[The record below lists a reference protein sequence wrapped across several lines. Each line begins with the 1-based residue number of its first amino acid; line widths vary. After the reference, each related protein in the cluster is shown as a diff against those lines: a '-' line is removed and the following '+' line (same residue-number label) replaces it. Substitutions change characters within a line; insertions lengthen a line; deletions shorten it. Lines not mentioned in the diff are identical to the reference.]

1 MGILDLLTNPSQYL
15 AGILNAPASDDTLP
29 GEADINVS
37 APDPYT
43 AYDIARA
50 QRAADAERAAA
61 ARTIFDTGAPAVPAA
76 GISGQQAMTVG
87 PFGSLAPVLPS
98 PPVAPA
104 AAPAPA
110 SLPVAA
116 ADIPLP
122 RPRPAAAP
130 QPISTVD
137 DTTMPAN
144 ATPTIGQGAPPTAP
158 APAVPPASLA
168 GRLGQM
174 MVDADSKI
182 APHTA
187 TLLALAG
194 GLAGAPS
201 WGTGI
206 SRGLT
211 AAAAAL
217 PMDQKL
223 AMQNVGIQQT
233 YKALVQ
239 SGVPPQLAL
248 ASVYNPSV
256 LQSTLQN
263 YVTDRKAEIKTVKG
277 PFGEESIVAVN
288 PYDLSSKTISGA
300 GTSPGAG
307 GQPEGANGLGV
318 SFYAPGYSAQNVDLS
333 KSGDDFLNQFSPL
346 VQQAVH
352 AYINGDTMPSFRS
365 QGAMQQIK
373 MIAQKYGQDI
383 GTPADDTTYIKRRQ
397 FQQQYASNQPNTFGG
412 QAKAFHQ
419 ALNHM
424 TTLADVIEKYGPSGG
439 AGIAPVAHMINS
451 ARELG
456 TGQAD
461 IANQINAG
469 AQSTAGEIG
478 KLFSGS
484 SGGGVHEREATRG
497 RFASINSGPEAA
509 GSLEATLELMQ
520 GGLNA
525 LQGHA
530 NEVMGSGAP
539 QVMNKD
545 DQAKIDH
552 IRGVIARLRGQQAA
566 EGAAPPASQGG
577 TSPMQIS
584 TKAQY
589 DALPKG
595 SSYVAPDGSVRTKQ

>member
-1 MGILDLLTNPSQYL
+1 MAGILDLLTNPSRYL
-15 AGILNAPASDDTLP
+15 AGILNAPASDGTLP

-50 QRAADAERAAA
+50 QRAADAERAEA

-98 PPVAPA
+98 LPVAPA
-104 AAPAPA
+104 AAPAPT

-158 APAVPPASLA
+158 APAVPAASLA

-217 PMDQKL
+217 PMDQKMAL
-223 AMQNVGIQQT
+223 QMGGIQQT

-239 SGVPPQLAL
+239 QGVPPQLAL
-248 ASVYNPSV
+248 ASVYNPTV

-263 YVTDRKAEIKTVKG
+263 YVTDRQWQVKTVKDMIG
-277 PFGEESIVAVN
+277 NERLVAFNPFTQETK
-288 PYDLSSKTISGA
+288 DLT
-300 GTSPGAG
+300 
-307 GQPEGANGLGV
+307 
-318 SFYAPGYSAQNVDLS
+318 
-333 KSGDDFLNQFSPL
+333 
-346 VQQAVH
+346 
-352 AYINGDTMPSFRS
+352 
-365 QGAMQQIK
+365 
-373 MIAQKYGQDI
+373 
-383 GTPADDTTYIKRRQ
+383 
-397 FQQQYASNQPNTFGG
+397 
-412 QAKAFHQ
+412 
-419 ALNHM
+419 
-424 TTLADVIEKYGPSGG
+424 
-439 AGIAPVAHMINS
+439 
-451 ARELG
+451 
-456 TGQAD
+456 
-461 IANQINAG
+461 
-469 AQSTAGEIG
+469 
-478 KLFSGS
+478 
-484 SGGGVHEREATRG
+484 
-497 RFASINSGPEAA
+497 
-509 GSLEATLELMQ
+509 
-520 GGLNA
+520 
-525 LQGHA
+525 
-530 NEVMGSGAP
+530 
-539 QVMNKD
+539 
-545 DQAKIDH
+545 
-552 IRGVIARLRGQQAA
+552 
-566 EGAAPPASQGG
+566 
-577 TSPMQIS
+577 
-584 TKAQY
+584 
-589 DALPKG
+589 
-595 SSYVAPDGSVRTKQ
+595 